1 MASYYQFLSLCCLYC
16 LCFTL
21 PAHSSPKPTNNIH
34 ASVNYSQ
41 TIQPLTINTHID
53 NNYPI
58 QLQLLFNV
66 IDCYDDIGL
75 VTGWYQYDKYKVRI
89 PLLGIY
95 NYQFITLYRFD
106 AVQHQRLLTQ
116 LKDHPSQLTTL
127 ENNSSFIEKFEFI
140 NRWQQP
146 NGVWLPFS
154 GKWTNGTKTLS
165 VNPFNMDGITDQAQN
180 HYNLV
185 ITSSHHATVTIDVL
199 TQLGLASEY
208 RITNGNIACP
218 ELSLTVANIAKK
230 TKGWNI
236 KIDYDVGLRRCAGS
250 HSGYYDLQLDDHF
263 TVINKQSV
271 LLHQCS
277 MTE

>member
-1 MASYYQFLSLCCLYC
+1 MAPYYQFLYLWCFYC

-21 PAHSSPKPTNNIH
+21 PAYSNPTLTNNIR
-34 ASVNYSQ
+34 ASVSYSQ

-106 AVQHQRLLTQ
+106 TKQHQRLLAQ
-116 LKDHPSQLTTL
+116 FKDHPNQLTPL
-127 ENNSSFIEKFEFI
+127 ENNPSFIEKFEFI

-146 NGVWLPFS
+146 DDTWLPFR

-165 VNPFNMDGITDQAQN
+165 VNPFNMDDITDQAHN
-180 HYNLV
+180 HYDLV
-185 ITSSHHATVTIDVL
+185 ITSSHRAITSLDLL

-218 ELSLTVANIAKK
+218 ELSLTVANIKK
-230 TKGWNI
+230 NTQGWKI
-236 KIDYDVGLRRCAGS
+236 KLDYSVGLRRCAGS
-250 HSGYYDLQLDDHF
+250 HAGYYDLQLDQQFKMISNQH
-263 TVINKQSV
+263 V
-271 LLHQCS
+271 LVEQCS
-277 MTE
+277 IGQ

>member
-1 MASYYQFLSLCCLYC
+1 MASYYQFLYLWCLYC

-21 PAHSSPKPTNNIH
+21 PAHSASKPTNNIH

-66 IDCYDDIGL
+66 INCYDDIGL
-75 VTGWYQYDKYKVRI
+75 VIGWYQYDKYKIRI

-95 NYQFITLYRFD
+95 NHQFITLYRFD
-106 AVQHQRLLTQ
+106 AVQHQRLLDQFTH
-116 LKDHPSQLTTL
+116 HPSQLSTL
-127 ENNSSFIEKFEFI
+127 YNISSFIEKFEFV

-146 NGVWLPFS
+146 NGTWLPFR
-154 GKWTNGTKTLS
+154 GKWTNGTKTLN
-165 VNPFNMDGITDQAQN
+165 VNPFNMDNITDQAQN
-180 HYNLV
+180 HYDLV
-185 ITSSHHATVTIDVL
+185 ITSPHHTPTSLDLL
-199 TQLGLASEY
+199 TKLGLAEEY

-218 ELSLTVANIAKK
+218 DLSLTVANIVKRAR
-230 TKGWNI
+230 GWSI
-236 KIDYDVGLRRCAGS
+236 KIDYSVGLRRCAGS

>member
-1 MASYYQFLSLCCLYC
+1 M
-16 LCFTL
+16 L
-21 PAHSSPKPTNNIH
+21 PLLPLFHPSSTQQSQTNQYIH

-58 QLQLLFNV
+58 QLQLRFNV

-165 VNPFNMDGITDQAQN
+165 VNPFNMDSITDQAQN
-180 HYNLV
+180 HYDLV
-185 ITSSHHATVTIDVL
+185 ITSPHHATVTIDVL

-218 ELSLTVANIAKK
+218 ELSLTVANIVKK
-230 TKGWNI
+230 KQ
-236 KIDYDVGLRRCAGS
+236 KVGTLKLIMMLGFVAAQAVILVTMIYS
-250 HSGYYDLQLDDHF
+250 SMITLLLSISNLFYY
-263 TVINKQSV
+263 INAV
-271 LLHQCS
+271 
-277 MTE
+277 